1 MNFPIGSC
9 NTKREWGKLFPLGN
23 TYSPV
28 PLQHAIS
35 KLRKIGVCFIL
46 SRLVVHSIRLFEAF
60 RVLSCP
66 SPSFRTA
73 FFFCKFNCRRLLRG
87 CWYSRPTWA
96 LWTPLSPARPYLMMH
111 HAASDKE
118 EQVKQ
123 ENHRSSVTFLLWF
136 SYTSASPRTL
146 LNRLKPESKSC
157 LWFSCIFLENLWF
170 KTFRRNDLR

>member
-1 MNFPIGSC
+1 M
-9 NTKREWGKLFPLGN
+9 LFPSWEKSAYVLFSPVSLS
-23 TYSPV
+23 TQSVCSKPFAYSPV
-28 PLQHAIS
+28 PHLRSGQH
-35 KLRKIGVCFIL
+35 
-46 SRLVVHSIRLFEAF
+46 
-60 RVLSCP
+60 
-66 SPSFRTA
+66 

-87 CWYSRPTWA
+87 CWHSRPTWA

-111 HAASDKE
+111 YAASDKE

-123 ENHRSSVTFLLWF
+123 ENHRSSVTFLLSF

-170 KTFRRNDLR
+170 KTFRRNDLRYSSHIEFCKAK